1 MSFKLAADEENL
13 AADEEN
19 IAADKENLAADEE
32 KHLIASENMDLFFTL
47 TCRDSRAFAEIILEL
62 S

>member
-1 MSFKLAADEENL
+1 MSFKLGYLAENDL
-13 AADEEN
+13 KKK
-19 IAADKENLAADEE
+19 IYWK

-47 TCRDSRAFAEIILEL
+47 TCRESRAFAEIILEL